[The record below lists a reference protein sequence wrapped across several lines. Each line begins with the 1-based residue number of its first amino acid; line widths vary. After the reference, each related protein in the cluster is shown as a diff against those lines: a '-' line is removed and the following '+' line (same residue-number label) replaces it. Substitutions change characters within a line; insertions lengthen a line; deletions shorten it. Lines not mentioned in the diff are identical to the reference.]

1 MILHLIEQRANGVR
15 LLNLPQSFRGRTLSR
30 FGHQYGINTRRLMAN
45 FADYYNSVLR
55 VRDAYPIVREN
66 GATVEGDHRVASF
79 ARYHLETAVVYLQGE
94 HRTPV
99 IPPPPIRYRAAV
111 GLRAPSG
118 NPPSPEDLY
127 AQLNALRS
135 IINPPD

>member
-1 MILHLIEQRANGVR
+1 MILHLIEQRTDGVR

-30 FGHQYGINTRRLMAN
+30 FGHRYGINTRRLMAD

-66 GATVEGDHRVASF
+66 GTTVEGDHRVAHF

-94 HRTPV
+94 HRTPA

-111 GLRAPSG
+111 GLRSPYV
-118 NPPSPEDLY
+118 NLQSPEDL
-127 AQLNALRS
+127 LRALRS
-135 IINPPD
+135 AT